1 MKHLITIVTGLLIVS
16 LLFSCKT
23 QKQIET
29 VYINNTRII
38 EDTIFKWDVDTVL
51 DSVVVTK
58 TDTLTMYEKYQTRI
72 KKKVEYKTKYQID
85 TVVRTEYKTITKTI
99 YKDKPLKWWQKA
111 LMTIGIVTF
120 IALFA
125 AIWLLGETRETKINK
140 DCFHTNH

>member
-1 MKHLITIVTGLLIVS
+1 MKHLITIITGLLIVS

-23 QKQIET
+23 QKQVET

-51 DSVVVTK
+51 DSIVITK
-58 TDTLTMYEKYQTRI
+58 TDTLTVLEKYQTRI
-72 KKKVEYKTKYQID
+72 QKKVEYKTKFQTD

-111 LMTIGIVTF
+111 LMTIGIATF

-125 AIWLLGETRETKINK
+125 AIWFLWKQEKQK
-140 DCFHTNH
+140 